1 MGEVLL
7 TIVNCHT
14 VTKPYAGFRHPDQM
28 ASDQTVRGGE
38 HFVPPQW
45 HFSFLH
51 AGRHF
56 PNFLEIYPVVK
67 RKKRVWSGRIELL
80 SLGILILS
88 FTHRSWLTYM
98 RAQTMKYQAI
108 LYDISD
114 MEECKIPAWPGRGT
128 NCSGTN
134 RGLFYSQKCSFLEES
149 FIFISLCCSAVRSH
163 SGNMTHPT
171 PKIEY
176 LWAPLQTLATLTLL
190 WRHFGGQLGGGG
202 GGVKVTRNIQMWIW
216 KAQLEERILH

>member
-1 MGEVLL
+1 
-7 TIVNCHT
+7 
-14 VTKPYAGFRHPDQM
+14 M
-28 ASDQTVRGGE
+28 APDQTVRGGE

-56 PNFLEIYPVVK
+56 RNFLDIYPVEK
-67 RKKRVWSGRIELL
+67 RKSVSRKDR
-80 SLGILILS
+80 
-88 FTHRSWLTYM
+88 THIPSTDKIWNIKPSSM
-98 RAQTMKYQAI
+98 PE
-108 LYDISD
+108 DISD

-134 RGLFYSQKCSFLEES
+134 RGLFYSQNCNFPEES
-149 FIFISLCCSAVRSH
+149 LILISFCCSAVRSH
-163 SGNMTHPT
+163 SGNITHPT

-176 LWAPLQTLATLTLL
+176 LWAPPQTLATLTLL

-202 GGVKVTRNIQMWIW
+202 GGG
-216 KAQLEERILH
+216 